1 MKLQTD
7 ILKDMT
13 SVMIFEASDSQAVTN
28 EKFDKW
34 LRQNNRS
41 AVGDRNVPC
50 AAETRRMLHS
60 TDVV

>member
-13 SVMIFEASDSQAVTN
+13 SVMVFEASDSQAMTN

-34 LRQNNRS
+34 LRQNKRS

-50 AAETRRMLHS
+50 AVETRKLLHG